1 MRLVAILSLLVAEPA
16 WAEVAEPR
24 DEVSEDVSELVSN
37 RSSTIDQLLSE
48 QRALSSRVAALE
60 AATTDPRKSNE
71 HWFSVAIALLGVV
84 TFIHALR
91 LRRLK

>member
-1 MRLVAILSLLVAEPA
+1 MAILSLLVTQPV

-24 DEVSEDVSELVSN
+24 DEVVEEVAAQSLN
-37 RSSTIDQLLSE
+37 PSTAIDQLLKE

-60 AATTDPRKSNE
+60 AATTEPRKSNE